1 MFCQKCGKELPEGAK
16 FCNYCGEV
24 QKEVSSGNANP
35 PVNNQPQ
42 TNQVLYKEPKKS
54 KGKAWKI
61 VAVAAII
68 LSLIGAISQKKL
80 QEKDASDLP
89 TPEET
94 VVENPEFTKIF
105 EERNIVAFDDTNT
118 MLDSSTF
125 AHVDENNIVDRIQ
138 ILYEDDTVCE
148 VEEQIYF
155 DVAEMTQ
162 EQITFLKENMFAQY
176 EGLEGNANF
185 RCEGNVCSDH
195 YFCFSIKAENLNNPS
210 VLQQAVD
217 GGLLTL
223 QGEGEL
229 MSASMTEQAY
239 LDMGYIKK

>member
-105 EERNIVAFDDTNT
+105 EDYIFASSGIWRDTRFSTDVYPCTNVA
-118 MLDSSTF
+118 
-125 AHVDENNIVDRIQ
+125 
-138 ILYEDDTVCE
+138 
-148 VEEQIYF
+148 
-155 DVAEMTQ
+155 
-162 EQITFLKENMFAQY
+162 
-176 EGLEGNANF
+176 
-185 RCEGNVCSDH
+185 
-195 YFCFSIKAENLNNPS
+195 CFI
-210 VLQQAVD
+210 
-217 GGLLTL
+217 G
-223 QGEGEL
+223 
-229 MSASMTEQAY
+229 
-239 LDMGYIKK
+239 

>member
-24 QKEVSSGNANP
+24 QKEASAGNANP
-35 PVNNQPQ
+35 PK
-42 TNQVLYKEPKKS
+42 TNQVPYKEPKKS
-54 KGKAWKI
+54 KGKTWKI

-68 LSLIGAISQKKL
+68 LSLIGGISQKKL

-89 TPEET
+89 APEET

-105 EERNIVAFDDTNT
+105 EERSIVAFDDTNT
-118 MLDSSTF
+118 MLDYSTF
-125 AHVDENNIVDRIQ
+125 AHVDENNIVDRVQ

-148 VEEQIYF
+148 IEEQIYF

-162 EQITFLKENMFAQY
+162 EQITFLKENMFTHY
-176 EGLEGNANF
+176 EGLGGNANF
-185 RCEGNVCSDH
+185 KCEGDVCNDH
-195 YFCFSIKAENLNNPS
+195 YFCFRIKAENLNNPS

-223 QGEGEL
+223 QGEGQL
-229 MSASMTEQAY
+229 LSASMTEKAY
-239 LDMGYIKK
+239 LDMGYVKK